1 MFGERWISWDNMHM
15 PSPALRAPA
24 RRTGLWIVAVLVCG
38 ALFLGVYEYFV
49 RTESGQ
55 FLDNVMRLTADHFE
69 HPLPPLNPENRWIAV
84 IIVAPAAAIFTG
96 IVLAGQKFVAGLIAL
111 GTVLAA
117 NISTQ
122 VLKYGI
128 LDRPDL
134 VGNPSYWTNNSL
146 PSGHATI
153 AASVAVAVFL
163 VASPRA
169 RPALGVLGALWGG
182 GWGTY
187 LFIEAWHRPSDMIA
201 AYLVVA
207 AWGLVGGWLI
217 FRATPKENTV
227 LTDDEP
233 VVAPAAGVCWFFGI
247 VLCIGS
253 ALCLLFAGGWTGL
266 AQSMQEPSLWPW
278 IAGALLTFGPALLT
292 AAAGMN
298 FFGAET
304 GRRARGGEV
313 PTQKGYRV
321 VYPIPPELRP
331 LYERV

>member
-1 MFGERWISWDNMHM
+1 MS
-15 PSPALRAPA
+15 SAALRAPA
-24 RRTGLWIVAVLVCG
+24 RRTGLWILGILACG
-38 ALFLGVYEYFV
+38 VLFLAVYEYFV

-84 IIVAPAAAIFTG
+84 MIVAPPAAIFAT
-96 IVLAGQKFVAGLIAL
+96 IVLSGQKYLAGIIAIC
-111 GTVLAA
+111 TVIAA

-153 AASVAVAVFL
+153 AASVVVAVFL

-182 GWGTY
+182 GWGAY

-201 AYLVVA
+201 AYLVAA
-207 AWGLVGGWLI
+207 AWGLAGGWLI
-217 FRATPKENTV
+217 FRAAPAQNTV
-227 LTDDEP
+227 ITDAEP
-233 VVAPAAGVCWFFGI
+233 GVAPAAGVCWFFGI
-247 VLCIGS
+247 VVSIGAGLS
-253 ALCLLFAGGWTGL
+253 LLFAGGWSGL
-266 AQSMQEPSLWPW
+266 ARSMQEPSLWPW
-278 IAGALLTFGPALLT
+278 IAGALLTFGPALLI
-292 AAAGMN
+292 AAAGIN

-304 GRRARGGEV
+304 GRRMRGGEV
-313 PTQKGYRV
+313 PPQKGHRI